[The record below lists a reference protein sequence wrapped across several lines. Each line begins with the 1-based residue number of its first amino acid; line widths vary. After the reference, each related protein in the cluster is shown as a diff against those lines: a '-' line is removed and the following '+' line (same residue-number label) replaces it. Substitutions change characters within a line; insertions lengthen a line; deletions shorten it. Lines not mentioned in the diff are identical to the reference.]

1 MDTDKEDIVTAM
13 SIGMKAEIVYYGRG
27 SLKGVLHSKYLEEP
41 FEFYSL
47 VRMIE
52 KMEEVFDAKKFPS
65 TFLKTR
71 TFSSVKNKAKKGGA
85 EGSEAAR
92 EAVSPIPFENMQGTA
107 NTFEITV
114 RFRQNATWQGQIL
127 WVEEKLRQDF
137 RCVLEMLK
145 LIDEAITSGEEDEKP
160 VVWEE

>member
-1 MDTDKEDIVTAM
+1 MDTNDKDIVTAM
-13 SIGMKAEIVYYGRG
+13 SIGMSAEIIYYGRG
-27 SLKGVLHSKYLEEP
+27 SLKGALYSKYLEEP

-52 KMEEVFDAKKFPS
+52 KMEEIFDAKRFPS
-65 TFLKTR
+65 TFLKSR
-71 TFSSVKNKAKKGGA
+71 TFNSAKSKAKKGGA
-85 EGSEAAR
+85 EASHAAR
-92 EAVSPIPFENMQGTA
+92 EHVAPGLYENMRGTK

-114 RFRQNATWQGQIL
+114 RFRQNATWQGNIL
-127 WVEEKLRQDF
+127 WVEEQLKQDF

-145 LIDEAITSGEEDEKP
+145 LIDEAITSGEEAEKP